1 MQEIN
6 PIAQAQKVDAPLG
19 SVGNFSDAKSNEF
32 KIHLS
37 GMYDAPLNMKNTN
50 TINYSN
56 LSAGEYVFK
65 VWSSNVDGI
74 WSVPKEIVIIVS
86 PPFWFTWGFYVA
98 LGVFLLLLTWFVYI
112 LRVKS
117 IKRQQRR
124 LAFLVERRTKTIT
137 KQKNQIEIQNK
148 K

>member
-1 MQEIN
+1 MGNLKTFRLNKN
-6 PIAQAQKVDAPLG
+6 PYVVDTIFLLFFQNDLAFTFSSLH
-19 SVGNFSDAKSNEF
+19 FSDPKSNEF

-37 GMYDAPLNMKNTN
+37 GMYDAPMNMKKTN

-65 VWSSNVDGI
+65 VWSSNVDGV
-74 WSVPKEIVIIVS
+74 WSLPKEIVIIVS
-86 PPFWFTWGFYVA
+86 PPFWFTWEFYIT

-117 IKRQQRR
+117 IKK
-124 LAFLVERRTKTIT
+124 AAEEIGFLS
-137 KQKNQIEIQNK
+137 
-148 K
+148 